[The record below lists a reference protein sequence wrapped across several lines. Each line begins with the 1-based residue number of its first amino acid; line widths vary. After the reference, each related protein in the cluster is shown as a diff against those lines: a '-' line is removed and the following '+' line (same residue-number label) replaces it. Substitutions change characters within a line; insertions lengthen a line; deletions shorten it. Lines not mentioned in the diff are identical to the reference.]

1 MKCPKCGFN
10 SFDYLN
16 SCKKCGSDV
25 REFKARFNLRS
36 LLFPGRDKVAEAAF
50 ADLKSADV
58 TLPPGGDETDFDAGL
73 MDEADELAGEV
84 SDDAGFSLDDDLGD
98 AFEDTPDVA
107 SIRAQDETTS
117 GFEEADFLTESVW
130 EEEPLPELSL
140 GEEDL
145 AVSEGEAAE
154 LGGFA
159 FNESQEDEP
168 QLPPLEDLDFEE
180 LGDAPESKIE
190 IAEDFWEDEAAKAPG
205 KAAIAR
211 AADGKEGSAG
221 PFDGPE
227 SAAAVQT
234 SVNDATTGSN
244 QEQKTAQMA
253 LFLESDSAQAVLP
266 GPTLLLPALPARLG
280 AFWLDVFLVVGGFL
294 LFLIIGTRLLAPVGS
309 ATLLPSLHELI
320 RLSQPYYLVLFL
332 VCFSYFT
339 AFHFFIGQT
348 PGKMLFGLRLE
359 GKEGHD
365 LLFSEAFLHSVGGL
379 LSLLSLGIGF
389 VFALS
394 HPEGRGW
401 NDRIAGTRL
410 VALPA
415 EE

>member
-36 LLFPGRDKVAEAAF
+36 LLFPGRDKVGETAF

-58 TLPPGGDETDFDAGL
+58 TLAPGADEADFDDGL
-73 MDEADELAGEV
+73 MDEAGEV
-84 SDDAGFSLDDDLGD
+84 AAQASEDAGFSLDDDFGD
-98 AFEDTPDVA
+98 TFEDKPEAALVK
-107 SIRAQDETTS
+107 AQDGLST
-117 GFEEADFLTESVW
+117 GFEEADFLAESVW

-145 AVSEGEAAE
+145 EDSKTAEE
-154 LGGFA
+154 LGGLDFA
-159 FNESQEDEP
+159 EDQEDEP
-168 QLPPLEDLDFEE
+168 KLPPLEDLDFEE
-180 LGDAPESKIE
+180 LGDVPESKVVV
-190 IAEDFWEDEAAKAPG
+190 AEDFWEEEAATTPRKTAVE
-205 KAAIAR
+205 R
-211 AADGKEGSAG
+211 ASASKEGPAG

-227 SAAAVQT
+227 PAAAVQA
-234 SVNDATTGSN
+234 SVSDVTTDFP
-244 QEQKTAQMA
+244 QEQKTAQTA
-253 LFLESDSAQAVLP
+253 LFLEPDSAAADLP
-266 GPTLLLPALPARLG
+266 GPALLLPALPARLG

-309 ATLLPSLHELI
+309 ATLLPSLQEVI
-320 RLSQPYYLVLFL
+320 RLSQPYYLLFFL

-389 VFALS
+389 VFALG

>member
-36 LLFPGRDKVAEAAF
+36 LLFPGRDKVSEAAF
-50 ADLKSADV
+50 ADLKPTDV
-58 TLPPGGDETDFDAGL
+58 TLASGENEADFDAGL
-73 MDEADELAGEV
+73 MEEAGEVAAQV
-84 SDDAGFSLDDDLGD
+84 SDDAGFSLDDDFGD
-98 AFEDTPDVA
+98 AFEDAPHVA
-107 SIRAQDETTS
+107 STRVQDETSS
-117 GFEEADFLTESVW
+117 GFEGADFLTESTW
-130 EEEPLPELSL
+130 EEDSLPELSL

-145 AVSEGEAAE
+145 EVSASSEE
-154 LGGFA
+154 LGGLDFS
-159 FNESQEDEP
+159 ESLEDEP
-168 QLPPLEDLDFEE
+168 QLPPLEELDFEE
-180 LGDAPESKIE
+180 LGEAPESKIE
-190 IAEDFWEDEAAKAPG
+190 VAEDFWEEEAAKAPG
-205 KAAIAR
+205 KPAFER
-211 AADGKEGSAG
+211 VTGSREGSAD
-221 PFDGPE
+221 PFDVPKP
-227 SAAAVQT
+227 AAAVQA
-234 SVNDATTGSN
+234 SVNAATTDFH
-244 QEQKTAQMA
+244 QEQKAAQMA
-253 LFLESDSAQAVLP
+253 LFLEPDSAQAVLP

-294 LFLIIGTRLLAPVGS
+294 LFLIIATRLLAPVGS
-309 ATLLPSLHELI
+309 AALLPSLQEVI
-320 RLSQPYYLVLFL
+320 RLSQPYYLLLFL

-394 HPEGRGW
+394 HPERRGW